1 MTLTLRTPG
10 RLTSKEE
17 FESGNDWVG
26 IDDAV
31 KVFEGTVDFTIGDFT
46 TINFANKFNYNGV
59 DNLVL
64 IVKDKTGSYV
74 GAQYFAAYATP
85 TKQQCL
91 SIYNDGTGEYDLS
104 NLSSYSGSRMFLK
117 NQLKLDIDYGA
128 IPGNS
133 TVNNYRVPTN
143 TYVPYELSQQI
154 YTKEELAWAGDITS
168 ISFYNIRLQSTRNLN
183 IYLMPTYVTEFADGN
198 SWVPFTE
205 SNRYFSGEVT
215 FFENDWTTITFD
227 RPFSYNG
234 KTNVVLVVA
243 DNTGTDDAPDFMEFK
258 MFSTST
264 YQALYYFD
272 YDGGLPAGIENAEGL
287 TAKTGNTISS
297 KAQIKLNLPAPD
309 TSTMP
314 ANFLVEPT
322 SDGAAVTWSGEADY
336 WTVKYRVY
344 NYSTAYTTTTVYS
357 PQYTITGLP
366 SNKEYY
372 VCVQAN
378 FDDGTSSKWVGERF
392 KTTFPVPQDLV
403 AESHTPTSVDISWTG
418 IGSGDYHVQ
427 YFNPANFEPV
437 IFEDFE
443 TVQVDDAPQTFVD
456 RGWTRMS
463 SAPGWYDL
471 KVNTFSGIVS
481 PVSYSKLS
489 GTDYTAN
496 NWLISPQIEIKGT
509 LSFWVYANAGDQ
521 YEVKLSDS
529 GNNVEDFVYTIQ
541 SMKAASS
548 GWNEVRIDLS
558 AYEGMQG
565 YIGIHHSDA
574 SKGMLAFDDF
584 CVFTGDMNY
593 AYASSSEVTIE
604 GLEPG
609 TEYQYRVFA
618 HKSGDISGCTDY
630 ETFTVLEKNP
640 KPYELELVKAHL
652 DKAQVQWQ
660 GFSDT
665 YKVEYREA
673 EQTFYKPFSFFE
685 DFENG
690 LEEKGWTVYT
700 NGDAP
705 TYYSEDGWFVTHNAS
720 YYSEEV
726 GKMVTARSWTTGEG
740 ALNADNWL
748 ISPIVDLKGELR
760 FMQRANDSW
769 PDNYEVLLSTTGTAI
784 EDFTTTLRE
793 MAPALSGSD
802 RWEEVVIDLS
812 DYEGQQ
818 GYIAI
823 HHKDYDALYLAI
835 DNFSIGTLKVDH
847 SIPAGEWQLAG
858 EDIATNTFMI
868 EGLKKATKYDYRVT
882 GVKEGEEDAVSEPAS
897 FTTIT
902 PVDLVLDVKSND
914 NSTEIYYCNDKYAN
928 VTLKGRTIKKDDR
941 WWSIF
946 LPFDLE
952 LEGSILEGAEIR
964 SLEGTPTEF
973 DNFLVLD
980 CLTPLAKIE
989 AGRPYLIRFDKGE
1002 DIVDPVF
1009 EDVIVQYTSKDTYLE
1024 GSTVLF
1030 GGLYD
1035 YCPNVSEDYYYVF
1048 DGNIR
1053 LGHLNLQ
1060 TNQALDG
1067 FSCYVW
1073 ISTSLNDGKEGIG
1086 LNFDGDLMNVWTG
1099 IGNVEKTEQ
1108 PTTIYNVAGQRL
1120 GKMQKGINIVGNKK
1134 VLKK

>member
-1 MTLTLRTPG
+1 
-10 RLTSKEE
+10 
-17 FESGNDWVG
+17 
-26 IDDAV
+26 
-31 KVFEGTVDFTIGDFT
+31 
-46 TINFANKFNYNGV
+46 
-59 DNLVL
+59 
-64 IVKDKTGSYV
+64 
-74 GAQYFAAYATP
+74 
-85 TKQQCL
+85 
-91 SIYNDGTGEYDLS
+91 
-104 NLSSYSGSRMFLK
+104 
-117 NQLKLDIDYGA
+117 
-128 IPGNS
+128 
-133 TVNNYRVPTN
+133 
-143 TYVPYELSQQI
+143 
-154 YTKEELAWAGDITS
+154 
-168 ISFYNIRLQSTRNLN
+168 
-183 IYLMPTYVTEFADGN
+183 
-198 SWVPFTE
+198 
-205 SNRYFSGEVT
+205 
-215 FFENDWTTITFD
+215 
-227 RPFSYNG
+227 
-234 KTNVVLVVA
+234 
-243 DNTGTDDAPDFMEFK
+243 
-258 MFSTST
+258 
-264 YQALYYFD
+264 
-272 YDGGLPAGIENAEGL
+272 
-287 TAKTGNTISS
+287 
-297 KAQIKLNLPAPD
+297 
-309 TSTMP
+309 
-314 ANFLVEPT
+314 
-322 SDGAAVTWSGEADY
+322 
-336 WTVKYRVY
+336 
-344 NYSTAYTTTTVYS
+344 
-357 PQYTITGLP
+357 
-366 SNKEYY
+366 
-372 VCVQAN
+372 
-378 FDDGTSSKWVGERF
+378 
-392 KTTFPVPQDLV
+392 
-403 AESHTPTSVDISWTG
+403 
-418 IGSGDYHVQ
+418 
-427 YFNPANFEPV
+427 
-437 IFEDFE
+437 
-443 TVQVDDAPQTFVD
+443 
-456 RGWTRMS
+456 
-463 SAPGWYDL
+463 
-471 KVNTFSGIVS
+471 
-481 PVSYSKLS
+481 
-489 GTDYTAN
+489 
-496 NWLISPQIEIKGT
+496 
-509 LSFWVYANAGDQ
+509 
-521 YEVKLSDS
+521 
-529 GNNVEDFVYTIQ
+529 
-541 SMKAASS
+541 
-548 GWNEVRIDLS
+548 
-558 AYEGMQG
+558 
-565 YIGIHHSDA
+565 
-574 SKGMLAFDDF
+574 
-584 CVFTGDMNY
+584 
-593 AYASSSEVTIE
+593 
-604 GLEPG
+604 
-609 TEYQYRVFA
+609 
-618 HKSGDISGCTDY
+618 
-630 ETFTVLEKNP
+630 
-640 KPYELELVKAHL
+640 
-652 DKAQVQWQ
+652 
-660 GFSDT
+660 
-665 YKVEYREA
+665 
-673 EQTFYKPFSFFE
+673 
-685 DFENG
+685 
-690 LEEKGWTVYT
+690 
-700 NGDAP
+700 
-705 TYYSEDGWFVTHNAS
+705 
-720 YYSEEV
+720 
-726 GKMVTARSWTTGEG
+726 
-740 ALNADNWL
+740 
-748 ISPIVDLKGELR
+748 
-760 FMQRANDSW
+760 MQRANDSW